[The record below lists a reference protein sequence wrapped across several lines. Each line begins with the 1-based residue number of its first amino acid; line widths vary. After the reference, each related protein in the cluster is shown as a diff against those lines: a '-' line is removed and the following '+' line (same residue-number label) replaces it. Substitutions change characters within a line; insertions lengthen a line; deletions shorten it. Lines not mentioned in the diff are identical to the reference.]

1 VSPVF
6 TESEDPV
13 SSTRSGCH
21 LDAQS
26 CFILLL
32 TITKMRVNFS
42 HSLLWRTYSI
52 KIGMNLQFA
61 VKFAKAKSHGIP
73 TGATDEIYLME
84 EGQMDI
90 RSVDKENQL
99 DVTVYSLFLF

>member
-1 VSPVF
+1 
-6 TESEDPV
+6 
-13 SSTRSGCH
+13 
-21 LDAQS
+21 
-26 CFILLL
+26 
-32 TITKMRVNFS
+32 
-42 HSLLWRTYSI
+42 
-52 KIGMNLQFA
+52 MNLQFA